1 MPWYNNIHG
10 KVIDHRSSQER
21 STISWSNRKI
31 HFFDIEAS
39 LTKIIRISAK
49 KNYFLGELTMTFWVA
64 VQLYF
69 VDDTIAWGSL
79 FVI

>member
-39 LTKIIRISAK
+39 DK
-49 KNYFLGELTMTFWVA
+49 
-64 VQLYF
+64 
-69 VDDTIAWGSL
+69 DH
-79 FVI
+79 